1 MTIKRTKAFAAIV
14 AALVVPALLATSP
27 ALAAP
32 TGGSPGHHHPAPA
45 PQAQLIASGL
55 QGTTGSTIGPDGALY
70 LTEGAIGQ
78 ITRVDP
84 RTGATSVYASGLP
97 VSVIG
102 IAGAIDIDF
111 VGRTAYVLV
120 SVVGDDATGPNGPGS
135 SVDGIYRVDG
145 PTSFT
150 VVADIGAWSLA
161 NPPET
166 DFFLSRGVQFALQA
180 TRSGFLVTDGHHNRL
195 LKVSRSGEISEVATF
210 GNTVPTGLAV
220 DGRTVYLAEAG
231 PVPHLPETG
240 RILALSPRSPE
251 PRVVAGGYS
260 LMIDVEFGRCD
271 VLYGL
276 SQGDSPGD
284 VPDGS
289 PALGDSG
296 ELLRV
301 NRDGTMTPVVSAL
314 DLPTSLEFVRDTALV
329 VTLNG
334 EVWRVD
340 NVSGSPWK
348 HGCRDGGRHSDDL

>member
-1 MTIKRTKAFAAIV
+1 MTIKRTRAFAAIV
-14 AALVVPALLATSP
+14 AALVVPTLLATSP
-27 ALAAP
+27 AMAAP
-32 TGGSPGHHHPAPA
+32 TGGSPGHHPPVPVAEAH
-45 PQAQLIASGL
+45 LIASGL
-55 QGTTGSTIGPDGALY
+55 QGATGSAIGPDRALY
-70 LTEGAIGQ
+70 VTEGAIGQ

-84 RTGATSVYASGLP
+84 RTGETSVYASGLP
-97 VSVIG
+97 ASVIG
-102 IAGAIDIDF
+102 IGGAIDIDF

-120 SVVGDDATGPNGPGS
+120 TVVGDDAPGPNGPGT

-166 DFFLSRGVQFALQA
+166 DFFLSRGLQFALQA
-180 TRSGFLVTDGHHNRL
+180 TRSGFLVTDGHHNRV
-195 LKVSRSGEISEVATF
+195 LKVSRSGEISELATF

-220 DGRTVYLAEAG
+220 DGRTVYMAEAG

-240 RILALSPRSPE
+240 RILAFSARNPE
-251 PRVVAGGYS
+251 PRVIASGYS
-260 LMIDVEFGRCD
+260 LMIDVEFGKCD

-276 SQGDSPGD
+276 SQGDSPGV

-289 PALGDSG
+289 PALADSG

-301 NRDGTMTPVVSAL
+301 NRNGTMTPVVSEL
-314 DLPTSLEFVRDTALV
+314 DLPTSLEFIRDTAFV

-334 EVWRVD
+334 EIWRVD
-340 NVSGSPWK
+340 DVSGGPWR